1 MTLGLIAVGPA
12 FSQWF
17 YGPGYEKVQTLM
29 PICAPIIF
37 IITMS
42 NCLGIQC
49 LLPCGKRVQNAVA
62 LWIGAGINLV
72 ANLILIP
79 HFASIGAAIGTIIAE
94 TAITIMFIVF
104 SRKYLSFGKILKGF
118 KNYLIAGAI
127 MFVGLLVL
135 RHYMPA
141 PTVANTLIQT
151 GTGVVV
157 YGIVLL
163 LTRDEFL
170 FENLRLLGNKMK
182 LVRKKG

>member
-1 MTLGLIAVGPA
+1 
-12 FSQWF
+12 
-17 YGPGYEKVQTLM
+17 
-29 PICAPIIF
+29 
-37 IITMS
+37 
-42 NCLGIQC
+42 
-49 LLPCGKRVQNAVA
+49 
-62 LWIGAGINLV
+62 
-72 ANLILIP
+72 
-79 HFASIGAAIGTIIAE
+79 
-94 TAITIMFIVF
+94 MFIVF